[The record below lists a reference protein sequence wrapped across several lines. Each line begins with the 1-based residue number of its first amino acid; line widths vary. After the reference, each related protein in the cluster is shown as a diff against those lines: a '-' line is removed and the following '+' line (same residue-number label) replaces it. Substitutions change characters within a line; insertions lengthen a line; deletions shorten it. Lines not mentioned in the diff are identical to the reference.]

1 MLKKLN
7 WERVE
12 KRASQMTGSELHY
25 AILDC
30 MKAVDAWH
38 PRNGDDPEG
47 NQGYYMDELSVYR
60 RERQRRMDGT

>member
-1 MLKKLN
+1 MLKQLN

-12 KRASQMTGSELHY
+12 KRAGQMTGSELHY

-30 MKAVDAWH
+30 MKAVEAWH

-60 RERQRRMDGT
+60 RERQRRMDVT